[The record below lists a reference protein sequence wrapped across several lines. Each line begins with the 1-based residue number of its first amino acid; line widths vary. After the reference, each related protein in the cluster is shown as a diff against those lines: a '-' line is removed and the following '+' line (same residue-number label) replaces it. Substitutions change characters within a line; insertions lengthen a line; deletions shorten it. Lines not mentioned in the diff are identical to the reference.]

1 MEKNRKSQHT
11 TAALK
16 SYHNGAFELIF
27 LLKYIESMETEKWK
41 SIKTKLVFKVQKQK
55 VACWIG
61 FFARQ
66 ATVSDPRLSKRA
78 ISFKRRRALGLGRS

>member
-41 SIKTKLVFKVQKQK
+41 SIKTKLVLRYK
-55 VACWIG
+55 
-61 FFARQ
+61 
-66 ATVSDPRLSKRA
+66 SKRLLA
-78 ISFKRRRALGLGRS
+78 GLGFLHVKLQCQIQDYRRERFHLRGEGH